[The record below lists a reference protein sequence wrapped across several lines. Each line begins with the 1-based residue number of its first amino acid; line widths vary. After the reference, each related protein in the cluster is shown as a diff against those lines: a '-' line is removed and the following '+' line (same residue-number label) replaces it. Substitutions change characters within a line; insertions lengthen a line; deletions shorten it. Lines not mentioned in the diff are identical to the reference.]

1 MPRLIDLSGKV
12 FGRLTVIR
20 EDGRDKH
27 GQKLWLCKCECGN
40 ETHVRTGN
48 LRSGGTSSCGCLAS
62 ELSSNRMKKRLIKHG
77 RTNTPEYKT
86 WQSMKSRCY
95 NPKFPY
101 YSDYGGRGIEVC
113 NRWNE
118 SFKNFLDDMGEK
130 PTPDYTIERID
141 NDKGYFPDNCVWA
154 SKTAQSRNQRVRKTS
169 KTGIRGVTKIKQSQL
184 YRARINVNGKEVHLG
199 VFEDL
204 KEAAFARKQAE
215 LLYWGV
221 VL

>member
-62 ELSSNRMKKRLIKHG
+62 E
-77 RTNTPEYKT
+77 
-86 WQSMKSRCY
+86 
-95 NPKFPY
+95 
-101 YSDYGGRGIEVC
+101 
-113 NRWNE
+113 
-118 SFKNFLDDMGEK
+118 
-130 PTPDYTIERID
+130 
-141 NDKGYFPDNCVWA
+141 
-154 SKTAQSRNQRVRKTS
+154 
-169 KTGIRGVTKIKQSQL
+169 
-184 YRARINVNGKEVHLG
+184 RINVNGKEVHLG

-221 VL
+221 AL